1 MKVRVRFAPS
11 PTGYLHVGGA
21 RTALFNWLF
30 ARKEKGSFILRI
42 EDTDVQRSSEDMVKG
57 ILEGMKWLG
66 LNWDEGPYFQSSRLS
81 LYKEKAEELVKA
93 GKAYYCYCLPE
104 EIEERRKKIELEGKV
119 WTYDRRC
126 LHLSENERN
135 ALSSRGRKAIRF
147 IVPHGKTTFKDVIH
161 GVLEFENINIE
172 DFVLLKSDGYPTY
185 HLSVVVDDIDMGI
198 THVIRGDD
206 HLSNTPKQ
214 IMLYNAFN
222 HDIPVF
228 AHLPLILGPDRKKLS
243 KRHGHTSVIHFR
255 EMGYHPLAMFNFLA
269 RLSWSPGED
278 KDIFTIEEM
287 IERFSLESISHNN
300 PIFDLSKLE
309 WLNSKI
315 LSTFPPSL
323 LFDDFKESL
332 KKRSIW
338 NENFSREW
346 IEDVIFLFKER
357 AKTINQLVEDSL
369 PFFVENFE
377 YEKEAVEKYLS
388 EEKLSEYVKKFLE
401 RLSFLDSFKKENVEQ
416 TCRSLAEEEGIKAS
430 ILIHATRVALTG
442 KRVTPG
448 VFEMMEVLGKERCI
462 KRLEKLISFLEERKN
477 ENRN

>member
-57 ILEGMKWLG
+57 ILEGMEWLG

-104 EIEERRKKIELEGKV
+104 EIEERRKKIESEGKV

-126 LHLSENERN
+126 LHLSENERK

-147 IVPHGKTTFKDVIH
+147 IVPPGKTTFRDVIH
-161 GVLEFENINIE
+161 GELEFENINIE

-278 KDIFTIEEM
+278 KDIFKIEEM

-300 PIFDLSKLE
+300 PIFDLNKLE

-323 LFDDFKESL
+323 LFDDFKEIL

-338 NENFSREW
+338 SENFSREW

-388 EEKLSEYVKKFLE
+388 EEKLSEYLKKLLE

-416 TCRSLAEEEGIKAS
+416 TFRSLAEEEGIKAS
-430 ILIHATRVALTG
+430 ILIHAARVALTG

-448 VFEMMEVLGKERCI
+448 VFEMMEVLGKEKCI

>member
-57 ILEGMKWLG
+57 ILEGMEWLG
-66 LNWDEGPYFQSSRLS
+66 LNWDEGPYSQSSRLS
-81 LYKEKAEELVKA
+81 LYKEKAQKLVEA

-104 EIEERRKKIELEGKV
+104 EIEERKKRVEAQGKV
-119 WTYDRRC
+119 WIYDRRC
-126 LHLSENERN
+126 LHLSENERKS
-135 ALSSRGRKAIRF
+135 LSSRERKAIRF
-147 IVPHGKTTFKDVIH
+147 LVPEGKTTFRDVVH
-161 GVLEFENINIE
+161 GELTFENRNIE

-222 HDIPVF
+222 HPIPVF

-300 PIFDLSKLE
+300 PIFDLNKLE
-309 WLNSKI
+309 WLNSRI

-323 LFDDFKESL
+323 LFDDFKENL
-332 KKRSIW
+332 KKRGKW

-346 IEDVIFLFKER
+346 IENVILLFKER
-357 AKTINQLVEDSL
+357 ARTISQLVDDSL
-369 PFFVENFE
+369 PFFVENFD

-388 EEKLSEYVKKFLE
+388 EEKLPEYLRKFLE
-401 RLSFLDSFKKENVEQ
+401 RLSSLDIFNKENLEQ
-416 TCRSLAEEEGIKAS
+416 SCRTLAEEEGIKAS
-430 ILIHATRVALTG
+430 ILIHATRVAFTG

-448 VFEMMEVLGKERCI
+448 VFEMMEVLGKERCVQ
-462 KRLEKLISFLEERKN
+462 RLERLISFLEERKN
-477 ENRN
+477 GSRN

>member
-42 EDTDVQRSSEDMVKG
+42 EDTDVQRSSEDMVAG
-57 ILEGMKWLG
+57 ILEGMIWLG
-66 LNWDEGPYFQSSRLS
+66 LNWDEGPYFQSTRLQI
-81 LYKEKAEELVKA
+81 YREKAEELVKE

-104 EIEERRKKIELEGKV
+104 EMEERRRKVESEGKV
-119 WTYDRRC
+119 WMYDRRC
-126 LHLSENERN
+126 LHLSVSERES
-135 ALSSRGRKAIRF
+135 LSKRGRRAIRF
-147 IVPHGKTTFKDVIH
+147 IVPPGKTTFKDVVH
-161 GVLEFENINIE
+161 GELEFENRNIE

-214 IMLYNAFN
+214 IMLYNAFKKN
-222 HDIPVF
+222 VPVF

-255 EMGYHPLAMFNFLA
+255 DLGYHPLAMFNFLA

-278 KDIFTIEEM
+278 KDIYTVEDM
-287 IERFSLESISHNN
+287 IERFSLNAISHNN
-300 PIFDLSKLE
+300 PIFDLNKLD

-315 LSTFPPSL
+315 LSTSSPSFL
-323 LFDDFKESL
+323 YNDFKENL
-332 KKRSIW
+332 EKKGLWRGNLSK
-338 NENFSREW
+338 EW
-346 IEDVIFLFKER
+346 VEKVISLFKER
-357 AKTINQLVEDSL
+357 AKTINQLVDDSI
-369 PFFVENFE
+369 PFFVDDFN

-388 EEKLSEYVKKFLE
+388 EERLPEYLEKFE
-401 RLSFLDSFKKENVEQ
+401 NRLSLLDIFNKENVEQ
-416 TCRSLAEEEGIKAS
+416 TCRKIAEEEGIKAS
-430 ILIHATRVALTG
+430 IIIHATRVALTG

-448 VFEMMEVLGKERCI
+448 VFEMMEVLGKEKCI
-462 KRLEKLISFLEERKN
+462 QRLQRLISFLRGDKKW
-477 ENRN
+477 